1 MGMNMILRRF
11 DPVEAPATPGRE
23 AARFA
28 HGFGHGADQRVL
40 DMIQLW
46 HPCNYLAS
54 GAVWADALPENWL
67 LGGTHWHAMH
77 PDEEPPRVLSP
88 QEVRAIRTHLDS
100 LDEALLDERMQYMAS
115 GRTGTYRAPTSR
127 EERAWTRDEYDRLT
141 DFFRAAAEA
150 DEAILKTVG

>member
-23 AARFA
+23 ATQFA
-28 HGFGHGADQRVL
+28 HGFGRAADARLL

-46 HPCNYLAS
+46 HSCNYLAS
-54 GAVWADALPENWL
+54 GNRWAEDLPKNWL
-67 LGGTHWHAMH
+67 LGGAPWHDMPNGA
-77 PDEEPPRVLSP
+77 EPPRVLAP
-88 QEVRAIRTHLDS
+88 EEVQAIRAHLDS
-100 LDEALLDERMQYMAS
+100 LDDALLQQRMEELAS
-115 GRTGTYRAPTSR
+115 GRAGTYRAPTTS
-127 EERAWTRDEYDRLT
+127 EECAWTRAEFDRLG